1 MTKKELVLKQVELQN
16 AVIALANI
24 NIVTC
29 GNCGSVLLH
38 ELNDQPIHCACC
50 DSVLDQSDCPD
61 LWYSG
66 CENYE
71 TL

>member
-1 MTKKELVLKQVELQN
+1 MKNKLVRKQIELQN
-16 AVIALANI
+16 RVIELANV

-29 GNCGSVLLH
+29 GNCGCVLLH
-38 ELNDQPIHCACC
+38 ELNDKPIDCACC
-50 DSVLDQSDCPD
+50 NSTLDQCDCPD

-66 CENYE
+66 LENYE